1 MEFRIG
7 INMGDV
13 VKEGKNL
20 YGDGVNI
27 AARLEALCQ
36 PGYSLSKSVYEFVNN
51 KTKFLFNDLGEQK
64 VKNESFHAFDVLL
77 DPSQKRTI
85 KSKSHKR
92 A

>member
-36 PGYSLSKSVYEFVNN
+36 PAGISLSKSVYEFRNIYHSKESLVQII
-51 KTKFLFNDLGEQK
+51 FNL
-64 VKNESFHAFDVLL
+64 S
-77 DPSQKRTI
+77 
-85 KSKSHKR
+85 
-92 A
+92 